1 LRNFLL
7 LLRIISR
14 KIRETANELGLRV
27 LSEPNNHLAE
37 RVRKLF
43 GTVPCRLQVAALPW
57 RAGEAGVEVLL
68 ITSRDTGRWVLP
80 KGWPEAREPLSEAAA
95 REAGEEA
102 GLAGT
107 ISHVEVGRYF
117 YAKAL
122 SSGQEVPCEVLVYP
136 LQVAELANKWKE
148 RGERERRWF
157 AGDEAARMVAEPDLG
172 QIIAT
177 FSADPSRYAA

>member
-1 LRNFLL
+1 M
-7 LLRIISR
+7 
-14 KIRETANELGLRV
+14 LGG
-27 LSEPNNHLAE
+27 PQATDHLAE

-57 RAGEAGVEVLL
+57 RAGEAGIEIML

-102 GLAGT
+102 GLSGA
-107 ISHVEVGRYF
+107 ISHIEAGRYY

-122 SSGQEVPCEVLVYP
+122 ASGQEVPCEVLVYP
-136 LQVAELANKWKE
+136 LKVASEASRWKE
-148 RGERERRWF
+148 RRERERRWF
-157 AGDEAARMVAEPDLG
+157 AGAEAARMVAEPDLG
-172 QIIAT
+172 QIIAAFT
-177 FSADPSRYAA
+177 LDPA

>member
-1 LRNFLL
+1 MLSGRND
-7 LLRIISR
+7 
-14 KIRETANELGLRV
+14 
-27 LSEPNNHLAE
+27 HLAE

-57 RAGEAGVEVLL
+57 RSGEAGVEVLL

-102 GLAGT
+102 GLTGSL
-107 ISHVEVGRYF
+107 SHIEVGRYF

-136 LQVAELANKWKE
+136 LEVVELANRWKE
-148 RGERERRWF
+148 RHERERRWF
-157 AGDEAARMVAEPDLG
+157 AGEEAARMVAEPDLG
-172 QIIAT
+172 QIIAA
-177 FSADPSRYAA
+177 FSADPRRYAA

>member
-1 LRNFLL
+1 M
-7 LLRIISR
+7 ISR
-14 KIRETANELGLRV
+14 KIRETANELGIRV
-27 LSEPNNHLAE
+27 LSEPNDHLAE

-57 RAGEAGVEVLL
+57 RVGEAGVEILL

-102 GLAGT
+102 GLSGAM
-107 ISHVEVGRYF
+107 SHIEVGRYF

-122 SSGQEVPCEVLVYP
+122 PSGQEVPCEVLVYP
-136 LQVAELANKWKE
+136 LQVSAMASKWKE
-148 RGERERRWF
+148 RRERERRWF
-157 AGDEAARMVAEPDLG
+157 AGDEAAGMVAEPDLR
-172 QIIAT
+172 QIIAA
-177 FSADPSRYAA
+177 FAADPHRYAA